1 MSQKAISAIFTIAC
15 IVMVGGTGAIVLA
28 SNASNPNFDWT
39 VGGVALAVITLVPT
53 IIAAVS
59 TGMFKS
65 SK

>member
-1 MSQKAISAIFTIAC
+1 MKDKTISIIFTIAC

-28 SNASNPNFDWT
+28 SNVSNPNFDWT
-39 VGGVALAVITLVPT
+39 VGTIALVIITLVPT

-59 TGMFKS
+59 TGLFKS